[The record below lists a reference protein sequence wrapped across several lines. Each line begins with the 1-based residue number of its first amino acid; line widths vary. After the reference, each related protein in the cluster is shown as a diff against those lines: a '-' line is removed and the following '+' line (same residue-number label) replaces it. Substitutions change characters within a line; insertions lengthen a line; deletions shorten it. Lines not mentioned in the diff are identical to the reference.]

1 MASANKAADWENGG
15 QGQNRTAD
23 TRIFSP
29 LLYRLSYLAISC
41 AVRTTGVAKPSIRT
55 VCPIEV
61 NLEGREI
68 FRMARCLTENN
79 FSNSQLQEPQMLTR
93 IFTVMAAVHCCLP
106 PVHRAGRPGSRLR
119 RPYIR
124 HAGPEL
130 NRVRYS
136 GFIQGWQPVGD
147 DSVLMSFSRNEYYLF
162 ELSPPCNL
170 ELRQATHIA
179 LKTSMRQSIRP
190 V

>member
-1 MASANKAADWENGG
+1 
-15 QGQNRTAD
+15 
-23 TRIFSP
+23 
-29 LLYRLSYLAISC
+29 
-41 AVRTTGVAKPSIRT
+41 
-55 VCPIEV
+55 
-61 NLEGREI
+61 
-68 FRMARCLTENN
+68 
-79 FSNSQLQEPQMLTR
+79 MLTR
-93 IFTVMAAVHCCLP
+93 IFTVMAAALLLTACASGGPTRVE
-106 PVHRAGRPGSRLR
+106 AEEA
-119 RPYIR
+119 YIR

-179 LKTSMRQSIRP
+179 LKTSMRQSIGQFDRVQVGNLSCRINAIRIVVFKAAP
-190 V
+190 ADIHVRRDQGSE